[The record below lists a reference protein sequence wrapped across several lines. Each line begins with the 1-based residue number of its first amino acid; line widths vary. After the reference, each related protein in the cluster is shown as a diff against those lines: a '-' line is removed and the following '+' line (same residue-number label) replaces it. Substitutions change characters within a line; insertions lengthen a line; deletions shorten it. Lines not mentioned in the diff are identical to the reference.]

1 MVFWCFPPTIK
12 CEWSDL
18 RSFVDQYN
26 ATYGTSYTRK
36 ACLDVEIR
44 DRRAPELLL
53 ESPGKIP
60 VVIERKS
67 VVWPSDYMSSHRNEH
82 RLFEEVPRA
91 LADAFED
98 GAYKL
103 TVRADYLK
111 GKSRTDVRNLVDQI
125 THEVLSDRT
134 SARMRCGIRGSG
146 PIPWSF
152 RPLGSYDLD
161 GSEPTTTIG
170 VSVLEPGKFDDPFGN
185 VEESTEAKAGF
196 AEEFER
202 ALENAAAK
210 FEEYPDCLK
219 ILLVQFH
226 GDDSLILDEDIIH
239 IVESARLPRMIDQV
253 WLAQYDWVGEDEYT
267 VGWSRVRGAN
277 GP

>member
-170 VSVLEPGKFDDPFGN
+170 VSVLEPGS
-185 VEESTEAKAGF
+185 STTHLEMWK
-196 AEEFER
+196 R
-202 ALENAAAK
+202 APRPRPASRRSLRGLWKTLLRNSK
-210 FEEYPDCLK
+210 S
-219 ILLVQFH
+219 ILTASKYFSCNFTGMTH
-226 GDDSLILDEDIIH
+226 SFWMRI
-239 IVESARLPRMIDQV
+239 
-253 WLAQYDWVGEDEYT
+253 
-267 VGWSRVRGAN
+267 
-277 GP
+277 